1 MIQDPVDVRISVL
14 NKSQVWKGVGGG
26 GLDPPPR
33 SATAFFFFPFKV
45 ENFIP
50 SITKA

>member
-26 GLDPPPR
+26 VG
-33 SATAFFFFPFKV
+33 
-45 ENFIP
+45 P
-50 SITKA
+50 SP